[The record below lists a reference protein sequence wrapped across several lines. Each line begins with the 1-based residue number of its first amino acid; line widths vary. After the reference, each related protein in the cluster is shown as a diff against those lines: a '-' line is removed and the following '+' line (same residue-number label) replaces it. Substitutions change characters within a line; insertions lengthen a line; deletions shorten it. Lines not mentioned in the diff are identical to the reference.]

1 MSGDKGFTLLE
12 LAVTMA
18 IVAILLVAGTPPMRN
33 LLLDARRARVT
44 NELVRALH
52 VARAESIRT
61 SADVVVCPPDTGAG
75 CSQDKDA
82 WNRGWVVFV
91 NGDRDNPPTRDADE
105 RLLLRFEPEAPG
117 SVSANRASFV
127 YRPFG
132 RRSTTGTL
140 IYCDARGPSAARAV
154 IVSHTGRPRVS
165 GTTSTGLPLA
175 CPG

>member
-18 IVAILLVAGTPPMRN
+18 IVAILLLAGTPPMRN

-52 VARAESIRT
+52 LARAESIRT
-61 SADVVVCPPDTGAG
+61 SSDVVLCPLGTGAG
-75 CSQDKDA
+75 CSQGTDA
-82 WNRGWVVFV
+82 WNRGWIVFV
-91 NGDRDNPPTRDADE
+91 NGDRDDPPTRDANE
-105 RLLLRFEPEAPG
+105 RLLLHFEPETPG
-117 SVSANRASFV
+117 TVSANRSSFV

-140 IYCDARGPSAARAV
+140 VYCDARGPSAARAV
-154 IVSHTGRPRVS
+154 IVSHTGRPRLSQVTPAGS
-165 GTTSTGLPLA
+165 PLV

>member
-1 MSGDKGFTLLE
+1 MSDNNGFTLLE
-12 LAVTMA
+12 LAVTLA

-52 VARAESIRT
+52 VARSESIRT
-61 SADVVVCPPDTGAG
+61 SADVVLCPLDSGAG
-75 CSQDKDA
+75 CSRGTDA
-82 WNRGWVVFV
+82 WNRGWIVFV
-91 NGDRDNPPTRDADE
+91 NGDRDAPPTRDADE
-105 RLLLRFEPEAPG
+105 RLLLRFEPETPG
-117 SVSANRASFV
+117 TVSANRSSFV

-140 IYCDARGPSAARAV
+140 VYCDARGPSAARAV

-165 GTTSTGLPLA
+165 AVTPAGSPLT

>member
-18 IVAILLVAGTPPMRN
+18 IVAILLVAGMPPMRN

-52 VARAESIRT
+52 VARSESIRT
-61 SADVVVCPPDTGAG
+61 SADVVVCPLDSGAG
-75 CSQDKDA
+75 CSQAADG
-82 WNRGWVVFV
+82 WNGGWIVFV
-91 NGDRDNPPTRDADE
+91 NGDRDEPPIRDADE
-105 RLLLRFEPEAPG
+105 RLLLRFEPETQG
-117 SVSANRASFV
+117 TVSANRSSFV

-140 IYCDARGPSAARAV
+140 VFCDARGPSAARAV

-165 GTTSTGLPLA
+165 AVTPAGSPLT